1 MAAREGRLVLAAA
14 LGSGLGGGAR
24 YLVGLVEPASTFPW
38 PTLAVNASGCLL
50 IGVAA
55 ALAAH
60 RGLSATAG
68 HFLLTGI
75 CGGYTTVSVFG
86 LETLQLLQAGK
97 LFDAAAYV
105 ILSILICLAA
115 VILGSTVAGQLAGGR
130 GR

>member
-1 MAAREGRLVLAAA
+1 MAAGEGRFVLAAA

-38 PTLAVNASGCLL
+38 PTLAVNGSGCLL

-55 ALAAH
+55 ALVAL

-86 LETLQLLQAGK
+86 LETLQLLQGGN
-97 LFDAAAYV
+97 LFAAASYV
-105 ILSILICLAA
+105 ILSILICFAA
-115 VILGSTVAGQLAGGR
+115 VVLGNAVTGQLAGGR
-130 GR
+130 RR